1 MAFRREKS
9 PFDTVKINL
18 KGISK
23 GETYEIKNLDDGTTQ
38 NITDTLEIVLP
49 QKRSSTIIEYT
60 IKK

>member
-18 KGISK
+18 KGILK
-23 GETYEIKNLDDGTTQ
+23 GKTYEIKNLDDGTVQ
-38 NITDTLEIVLP
+38 NITDTLDIVLP